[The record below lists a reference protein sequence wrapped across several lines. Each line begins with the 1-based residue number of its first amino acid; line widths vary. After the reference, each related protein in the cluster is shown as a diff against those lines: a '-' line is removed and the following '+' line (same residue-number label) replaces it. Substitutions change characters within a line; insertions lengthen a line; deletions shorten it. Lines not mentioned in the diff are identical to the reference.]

1 MLRPRLEMIT
11 KKLEKTLPLPLEN
24 LLNSLL
30 LRLEMMTTGSQMRIS
45 MFNSMT
51 QILLRNL
58 RELILKLESLL
69 SMMISQD
76 KFALKK
82 PSKLKLLPQRKL
94 LRLLLLERMDQME
107 RLRSTTRLLS
117 LINLLTLLPKELTM
131 FMLKI
136 ALPLFKERHPRL
148 LKLPSSKERMRRQ
161 EMNPSEFNFLILDQL
176 EPSFPRNLSKL

>member
-1 MLRPRLEMIT
+1 MFITKLDKLEQLDAALSMLRPRLEMIT
-11 KKLEKTLPLPLEN
+11 KKLEKTLPLPQEN
-24 LLNSLL
+24 QLSSLL

-82 PSKLKLLPQRKL
+82 PNKLKLLPQRKL

-107 RLRSTTRLLS
+107 RLKSTMRLLS
-117 LINLLTLLPKELTM
+117 LINLLTLLPRELIM

-136 ALPLFKERHPRL
+136 ALLLFKERHPRL
-148 LKLPSSKERMRRQ
+148 LK
-161 EMNPSEFNFLILDQL
+161 
-176 EPSFPRNLSKL
+176 